1 MAGFWAGFGDT
12 LSKKIDDRQ
21 SFIREETSRRQE
33 YLRNVGIP
41 AINKRNQ
48 EVDTHVNSI
57 LQAESL
63 GLDRA
68 VATSLWEAGTLD
80 VALKQITD
88 ATDPKSASTYYNTIA
103 NLTDEQV
110 KRAQDP
116 AAVVRKAYGIAAKA
130 DVSTEEGRQAGLFE
144 TMFALNPQAAADRS
158 MAGFGVAGYTEAD
171 AAAAM
176 AGSSRII
183 SAPPGTPNALM
194 KSPRKDETT
203 TEVAAINREMTTTI
217 GSLAGAQVENTGTD
231 VYVTG
236 DSARDVTI
244 SSSKATSAYVNM
256 SRNNVSNAVA
266 RAKIVELSSKLLNKP
281 VQVGGKANFT
291 QYNEYLDMIAQS
303 DDPEA
308 TIDAILDEVDSA
320 AEEATTT
327 PPPATTPPP
336 SSSPL
341 TGDASTWGDGILDGT
356 AP

>member
-88 ATDPKSASTYYNTIA
+88 ATDPKNASTYYNTIA
-103 NLTDEQV
+103 NLTEEQV

-130 DVSTEEGRQAGLFE
+130 DVNTEEGRQAGLFE

-176 AGSSRII
+176 AGSSRVIN
-183 SAPPGTPNALM
+183 APPGTPDALM
-194 KSPRKDETT
+194 KSPRKEETT
-203 TEVAAINREMTTTI
+203 AEVTAINRDMTATI
-217 GSLAGAQVENTGTD
+217 GNLVGANVNQTGTE
-231 VYVTG
+231 VFVTG
-236 DSARDVTI
+236 NGARDVTI
-244 SSSKATSAYVNM
+244 SSSKATNAYINM
-256 SRNNVSNAVA
+256 SKNNVSNAVA

-281 VQVGGKANFT
+281 ARAGEKANFT
-291 QYNEYLDMIAQS
+291 QYNEYLDKIAQS

-308 TIDAILDEVDSA
+308 TIDDILDEIDNAA
-320 AEEATTT
+320 AEEATPTPVTT
-327 PPPATTPPP
+327 QPP

-341 TGDASTWGDGILDGT
+341 TGDASTWGDGVLDGNG
-356 AP
+356 P